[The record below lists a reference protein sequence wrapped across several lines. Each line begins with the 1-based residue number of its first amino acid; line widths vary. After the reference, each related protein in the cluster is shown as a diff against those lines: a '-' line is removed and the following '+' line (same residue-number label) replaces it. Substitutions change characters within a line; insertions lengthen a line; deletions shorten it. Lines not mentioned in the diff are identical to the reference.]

1 MKKEM
6 YVTPEMEV
14 MEFRQEIYTDSV
26 LASNGTSTQTG
37 TPGEITDIGSAN
49 WDQERRKER

>member
-26 LASNGTSTQTG
+26 LASNGISTENRDVLENTNISG
-37 TPGEITDIGSAN
+37 AGNSIG
-49 WDQERRKER
+49 W